1 MLFKAINEPNK
12 YEPLSPKNI
21 FAFGKLNSRKES
33 TIIICE
39 NKIID
44 MTWFWLTRLII
55 KKIELI
61 SKKWIA
67 KRPLNPSIK
76 LEPFIINK
84 KHNKTKQV
92 WNILFSS
99 QKSKNSKPDLVI
111 LISKMLIQV
120 NSMTNIKNKRI
131 FGLIFILKSSK
142 KPKKNNNRVI
152 TKYSFKN
159 IWNLRK

>member
-1 MLFKAINEPNK
+1 MLFKTINEPKK

-21 FAFGKLNSRKES
+21 FAFGKLNNRKEN

-44 MTWFWLTRLII
+44 MNWFWLVELII

-61 SKKWIA
+61 IKKWTA

-111 LISKMLIQV
+111 LISKKLMQTSSI
-120 NSMTNIKNKRI
+120 TNIKNKRI

-142 KPKKNNNRVI
+142 KPRKNKNKVI
-152 TKYSFKN
+152 TKYSFRN